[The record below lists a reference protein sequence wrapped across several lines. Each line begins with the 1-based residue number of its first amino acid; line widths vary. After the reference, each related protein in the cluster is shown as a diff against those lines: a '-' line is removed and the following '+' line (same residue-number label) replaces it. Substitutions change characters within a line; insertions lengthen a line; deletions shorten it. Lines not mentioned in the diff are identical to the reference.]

1 MLISSTKLYLIL
13 IIVLNSTQ
21 IVPSSSKLWKA
32 PAYFSKSLL
41 PQKCKA
47 LESSAELLTLS
58 AISGFKSAAWLSH
71 HHHHH
76 HRHYRHNHHHYHWQ
90 HHHIC
95 HLHHHFIHNQ
105 FHNWPLMMRIC
116 SLVRTSL
123 PSRKPACCL
132 WRAHNLNLTIHL
144 PSCLIISHHAY
155 HCHDEDGGRGDDN
168 DDDDNQQHQHLH
180 QHHHHLERVQPV

>member
-41 PQKCKA
+41 LQKCKA

-58 AISGFKSAAWLSH
+58 AISGFKSAWLSH

-132 WRAHNLNLTIHL
+132 WRAHNLNLAMHL
-144 PSCLIISHHAY
+144 PSC
-155 HCHDEDGGRGDDN
+155 
-168 DDDDNQQHQHLH
+168 DDDDDDYGDEYDDDLTITSIITIIIIITIMLVGCNQFNQDLVTR
-180 QHHHHLERVQPV
+180 L